1 MADTPDEKED
11 VSRETEPDEAPTPEE
26 MDESDVVEAES
37 DAIDADLTEMI
48 SEVRQIAEEALAQC
62 AELRAIVEHSAI
74 DEAPETPV
82 ADVDPESLTLEDII
96 AED

>member
-1 MADTPDEKED
+1 MADTPEED
-11 VSRETEPDEAPTPEE
+11 VSRETEPDEAPAPEE

-62 AELRAIVEHSAI
+62 TELRAIVEHSAI
-74 DEAPETPV
+74 DEAPEASAV
-82 ADVDPESLTLEDII
+82 DVDPESLTLEDII

>member
-1 MADTPDEKED
+1 MADTPEEED
-11 VSRETEPDEAPTPEE
+11 VSRETEPGEAPAPEE

-62 AELRAIVEHSAI
+62 TELRAIVEHSAI
-74 DEAPETPV
+74 DEAPETSV

>member
-1 MADTPDEKED
+1 MADTPEED
-11 VSRETEPDEAPTPEE
+11 VSRETEPDEASPPEKVG
-26 MDESDVVEAES
+26 ESDAVEAES

-62 AELRAIVEHSAI
+62 TELRAIVEHSAI
-74 DEAPETPV
+74 DEAPETSAV
-82 ADVDPESLTLEDII
+82 DVDPESLTLEDII

>member
-1 MADTPDEKED
+1 MADTPGED
-11 VSRETEPDEAPTPEE
+11 VPRETEPDETPPPEGV
-26 MDESDVVEAES
+26 DESDVVEAES

-74 DEAPETPV
+74 DEAPEASV

>member
-1 MADTPDEKED
+1 MADTPEED
-11 VSRETEPDEAPTPEE
+11 VSRETEPDETPAPEE
-26 MDESDVVEAES
+26 MDESDAVEAES

-62 AELRAIVEHSAI
+62 TELRAIVEHSAI
-74 DEAPETPV
+74 DEAPETSV

>member
-1 MADTPDEKED
+1 MADTPEED
-11 VSRETEPDEAPTPEE
+11 VSRETEPDEAPAPEE

-62 AELRAIVEHSAI
+62 TELRAIVEHSVI
-74 DEAPETPV
+74 DEAPETSA

>member
-1 MADTPDEKED
+1 MADTPEED
-11 VSRETEPDEAPTPEE
+11 VSRETEPDEAPAPEE

-62 AELRAIVEHSAI
+62 TELRAIIEHSVI
-74 DEAPETPV
+74 DEAPETSV

>member
-1 MADTPDEKED
+1 MADTPEED
-11 VSRETEPDEAPTPEE
+11 VSRETEPDEAPAPEE

-37 DAIDADLTEMI
+37 DAIDADLAEMI

-62 AELRAIVEHSAI
+62 KELRAIVEHSAI
-74 DEAPETPV
+74 DEAPETSV